1 MTEPYLEILDH
12 NRILRVNT
20 SCPFVDMMNP
30 GNYIYLPN
38 AVDIPAGDIKD
49 GMVNIPLDPDYMV
62 TLSVS
67 FPTDNTIYRYQ
78 NYVSINDNPVIQKVI
93 GLDSTSSPLQ
103 NNLRF
108 DTNDL
113 IDENYWAL
121 LVSNSGKGQRP
132 NDPEYRAISMIHNS
146 KSSVFPFTFF
156 MEKNQKY
163 QINFYGNFLSNPTYT
178 SLELYG
184 PDDYFIGYIKDSGG
198 DQRLTYYF
206 TPPRSG
212 FYSVYFRLNFV
223 SKSSIQAP
231 TSTFLFNQFSVNKEE
246 KKDPWGKIQYVKG
259 NGHYDTTSGSGSF
272 SLLINDYPFT
282 DEDPEVESKIG
293 YMWLYP
299 SRFDNFVQYGEI
311 ITQ

>member
-49 GMVNIPLDPDYMV
+49 GMVMIPLDPNHMV
-62 TLSVS
+62 TLRVS
-67 FPTDNTIYRYQ
+67 FPTDSAIYRYQ
-78 NYVSINDNPVIQKVI
+78 NYVSVNDNPVIQKI
-93 GLDSTSSPLQ
+93 RGLADPSSPLQ

-108 DTNDL
+108 DTADV
-113 IDENYWAL
+113 IEENYWAL
-121 LVSNSGKGQRP
+121 LVSNSGKYQRP
-132 NDPEYRAISMIHNS
+132 DDPEYQKTVSYTS
-146 KSSVFPFTFF
+146 ESSVFPFTFF

-163 QINFYGNFLSNPTYT
+163 QINFNGNFLSNPVLS

-184 PDDYFIGYIKDSGG
+184 PDDYFIGYIKEAQAN
-198 DQRLTYYF
+198 QRLTYYF

-212 FYSVYFRLNFV
+212 FYSVYFRLNLV
-223 SKSSIQAP
+223 SKFGTQSP
-231 TSTFLFNQFSVNKEE
+231 TSTFIFNQFSVNKEE

-259 NGHYDTTSGSGSF
+259 NGHYDATSGSGNF
-272 SLLINDYPFT
+272 SLTIDDYPFR
-282 DEDPEVESKIG
+282 DEDPEFESKIG

>member
-20 SCPFVDMMNP
+20 SCPFVDTMNP
-30 GNYIYLPN
+30 GNYVYLPN

-49 GMVNIPLDPDYMV
+49 GMVMIPLDPEHMV
-62 TLSVS
+62 TLHVS
-67 FPTDNTIYRYQ
+67 FPSDNPIYRYQ
-78 NYVSINDNPVIQKVI
+78 NYVSINNNPVINKILNLTLPQI
-93 GLDSTSSPLQ
+93 PLQ
-103 NNLRF
+103 DNLQF
-108 DTNDL
+108 ATGEK
-113 IDENYWAL
+113 IEENYWAL
-121 LVSNSGKGQRP
+121 LVSNSPKYQRP
-132 NDPEYRAISMIHNS
+132 SNPEHHSPSISLTSNS
-146 KSSVFPFTFF
+146 RVFPFTFF

-163 QINFYGNFLSNPTYT
+163 QINFYGNFLSNPTFT

-212 FYSVYFRLNFV
+212 FYSVYFRLNLV
-223 SKSSIQAP
+223 SKYSPQQP

-259 NGHYDTTSGSGSF
+259 TGHYDEVSGFGNF
-272 SLLINDYPFT
+272 DLQINDYPFR
-282 DEDPEVESKIG
+282 DEEPEDESKIG
-293 YMWLYP
+293 YIWLYP
-299 SRFDNFVQYGEI
+299 SRFDNFIQYGEI
-311 ITQ
+311 IPQ

>member
-20 SCPFVDMMNP
+20 SCPFVDMANP
-30 GNYIYLPN
+30 GSYVYLPN

-49 GMVNIPLDPDYMV
+49 GMVMIPLDPNHMV
-62 TLSVS
+62 TLNVS

-78 NYVSINDNPVIQKVI
+78 NYVSINNNPVIQKI
-93 GLDSTSSPLQ
+93 PYNWNTPLQ
-103 NNLRF
+103 YNLRF
-108 DTNDL
+108 STGDR
-113 IDENYWAL
+113 IEENYWAL
-121 LVSNSGKGQRP
+121 LVSNSFKYQRP
-132 NDPEYRAISMIHNS
+132 SNPEYQDTVSLTS
-146 KSSVFPFTFF
+146 QSSVFPFTFF

-163 QINFYGNFLSNPTYT
+163 QINFYGNFLSNPTFT

-212 FYSVYFRLNFV
+212 FYSVYFRLNAVNKFG
-223 SKSSIQAP
+223 IQTP

-259 NGHYDTTSGSGSF
+259 NGHYDEVSGIGKF
-272 SLLINDYPFT
+272 DLQINDYPFR
-282 DEDPEVESKIG
+282 DEEPEMESKIG
-293 YMWLYP
+293 YLWLYP
-299 SRFDNFVQYGEI
+299 SRFDNFIQYGEI